1 MSRHVLMDATA
12 DDAGPLLKA
21 LPQLVAE
28 SISLWDALPNRP
40 ILKDGPV
47 DIERRSLE
55 ARLPQF
61 NHELAHSPQWVRRS
75 QPDPRIHEMTT
86 HLKRITQLVTLY
98 GPGGYVRSTKAYN
111 DAEATRVRLMHIVYV
126 TAHATGVSLIERQ
139 REATDLRRS
148 LLPPYEAHLAEQAH
162 ARALCWLARVQR
174 LETFAH
180 SYINGR
186 YVSALAHE
194 VPAPRED
201 PGRLHRMLAHFDAV
215 AHRVLAEAPSP
226 AEIQLISHIQGMTSA
241 AATQVLPVTGVSD
254 AVLLDRVEQATVVWA
269 EVAHQWSDLVVPP
282 QPLSPELIDAASHVR
297 TALRQITH
305 DRTRPATNEVLLDRG
320 NLHNIKTGILF
331 ALEQGDELA
340 DVIADAGANP
350 DLVGPAKTMSIRAQ
364 NLYAEAAP
372 RGQLPDIVWVLP
384 IDVYNK
390 RLVPLPKPVADR
402 LLHSGKQLKTISGEV
417 SASAIR
423 ASQPTH
429 GVEPAKPRVGLA
441 PLAEIR
447 REAMHLTTS
456 RGERHVAAPR

>member
-1 MSRHVLMDATA
+1 M
-12 DDAGPLLKA
+12 
-21 LPQLVAE
+21 
-28 SISLWDALPNRP
+28 
-40 ILKDGPV
+40 

-61 NHELAHSPQWVRRS
+61 NHDLVRSPQWVTRCH
-75 QPDPRIHEMTT
+75 PDPRIHEMTT
-86 HLKRITQLVTLY
+86 HLKRITQLVKLY
-98 GPGGYVRSTKAYN
+98 GPGGYVRSTQAHN

-148 LLPPYEAHLAEQAH
+148 MLPPQKAHLAEQPH
-162 ARALCWLARVQR
+162 TQALRWLARVQR

-194 VPAPRED
+194 VPTPRED
-201 PGRLHRMLAHFDAV
+201 PGRLHRMLARFDAV
-215 AHRVLAEAPSP
+215 AHRVLAEMPSP
-226 AEIQLISHIQGMTSA
+226 GEIQLISHIQAMTSA
-241 AATQVLPVTGVSD
+241 AARQVLPLTGVSD

-269 EVAHQWSDLVVPP
+269 EIAHEWSDLVVPP
-282 QPLSPELIDAASHVR
+282 QRLSPELLDAASHVR
-297 TALRQITH
+297 TALRQVTH
-305 DRTRPATNEVLLDRG
+305 DRTRPATNDVLLDRG

-331 ALEQGDELA
+331 ALEMGEELA
-340 DVIADAGANP
+340 EVIAEAGENP

-364 NLYAEAAP
+364 NLYAEGTV
-372 RGQLPDIVWVLP
+372 RGQAPDDVVWVLP

-402 LLHSGKQLKTISGEV
+402 LLHSSKQLKAISGEV

-429 GVEPAKPRVGLA
+429 GLEPAQPRVGLA
-441 PLAEIR
+441 PRAEIR

-456 RGERHVAAPR
+456 SGERHVAASR